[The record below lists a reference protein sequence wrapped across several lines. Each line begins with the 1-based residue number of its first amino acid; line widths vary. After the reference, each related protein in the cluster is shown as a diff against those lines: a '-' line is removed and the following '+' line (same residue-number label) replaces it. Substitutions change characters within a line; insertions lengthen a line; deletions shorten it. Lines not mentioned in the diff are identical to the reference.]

1 MEWPAGQ
8 MVKYNV
14 SGRNSR
20 LKRGNLQ
27 HPISFPYRP
36 LQFIDLAEEK
46 HGGQK
51 HRCPDFKGIETNSST
66 DLSNIFG
73 NTDAL
78 ISKGLRLSLLIDVM
92 IWYRKH
98 RCPDFKGIETI

>member
-51 HRCPDFKGIETNSST
+51 HRCPDFKGIETT
-66 DLSNIFG
+66 PTYLFQQQD
-73 NTDAL
+73 T
-78 ISKGLRLSLLIDVM
+78 
-92 IWYRKH
+92 
-98 RCPDFKGIETI
+98 ETPIP

>member
-51 HRCPDFKGIETNSST
+51 HRCPDFKGIETP
-66 DLSNIFG
+66 F
-73 NTDAL
+73 A
-78 ISKGLRLSLLIDVM
+78 
-92 IWYRKH
+92 
-98 RCPDFKGIETI
+98 